1 MQDPQ
6 SSQRQLSLGQEF
18 VRDMSDQAVPLTQG
32 SIPVTTVS
40 ETHWRPT
47 LPTQPCNQAPK
58 PQQVHGTLCRLNL
71 SKIKIYPNK
80 GPSSQ
85 SYGFPVVTY
94 RCELDH
100 KES

>member
-6 SSQRQLSLGQEF
+6 SSQRQLSLGRES
-18 VRDMSDQAVPLTQG
+18 VRDTSGQAMLLTQG
-32 SIPVTTVS
+32 PIPVTTAS
-40 ETHWRPT
+40 ETHCRPV

-71 SKIKIYPNK
+71 SKIKIYPNT

-85 SYGFPVVTY
+85 SYGFSSS
-94 RCELDH
+94 H
-100 KES
+100 AQM